1 MAFPCEGKRV
11 PAVAALAME
20 ERMLARRKFIALA
33 ALGFAAVFAPPLA
46 RADPVAPFD
55 PAAYDAALAAGKPM
69 LVEISAPWCPTC
81 RAQKAVLAELLV
93 DPKFADLVHLDV
105 DFDTR
110 KDVVRALGARSQST
124 LIVYSGGAEV
134 GRVVGEVRPAM
145 IAALVNSAY

>member
-1 MAFPCEGKRV
+1 
-11 PAVAALAME
+11 
-20 ERMLARRKFIALA
+20 MLARRMFIALA
-33 ALGFAAVFAPPLA
+33 GLACTAALAPTLV
-46 RADPVAPFD
+46 RADAVAPFD
-55 PAAYDAALAAGKPM
+55 QAVYDAALAGGQPM

-110 KDVVRALGARSQST
+110 KDVVRALGAQTQST

-134 GRVVGEVRPAM
+134 GRAVGEVRPDM
-145 IAALVNSAY
+145 IAALVDAAY